1 MRLAPFALAMLAS
14 ILAGYAALAAIPHDP
29 YIRYQSFKGTIFG
42 RLTWIYDRIHH
53 DAAPIDVVVLGS
65 SRSGAGI
72 VPPMLEE
79 ELAARCGVTLKVANF
94 ALPAS
99 GMDIRLTLLDEL
111 LETKR
116 PRLVVFD
123 TVEQLPR
130 DGHQAF
136 ADLARSSE
144 VLGSPWLINRNLPSN
159 LIRLPVRQVQLAAAT
174 LAPGAFGYT
183 GSFIPENY
191 AGTTIRIAPADILD
205 GYRLPPAD
213 MTPEDHAAL
222 LDADSVR
229 RLAGLTPPLLGGR
242 IAPLEFGVSRHY
254 VRAVHDRAQAAG
266 ARFAFVFFP
275 FYKGPDAPLDEAWL
289 KGVAPVWSVPGVSGD
304 PANYLDTAHLG
315 RQPQPQVQA
324 WLADR
329 IAGELGCKA
338 G

>member
-1 MRLAPFALAMLAS
+1 MRLAPFVLVMLAS
-14 ILAGYAALAAIPHDP
+14 ILAGYAALAAFPHDP

-53 DAAPIDVVVLGS
+53 DVAPIDVVVLGS
-65 SRSGAGI
+65 SRSGAAV
-72 VPPMLEE
+72 VPPLLEE
-79 ELAARCGVTLKVANF
+79 ALAARCGRPIKVANF

-123 TVEQLPR
+123 TVERLPR

-136 ADLARSSE
+136 ADLARTSE
-144 VLGSPWLINRNLPSN
+144 VLGSPLLINRNLPSN

-174 LAPGAFGYT
+174 LAPTAFGYT

-191 AGTTIRIAPADILD
+191 AGTTIRIEPADILD
-205 GYRLPPAD
+205 NYRLPRAD
-213 MTPEDHAAL
+213 MTPQEHAAL
-222 LDADSVR
+222 LDADSAR
-229 RLAGLTPPLLGGR
+229 RLAGLTPPLFGGS

-254 VRAVHDRAQAAG
+254 VRAVHDRARASG
-266 ARFAFVFFP
+266 ARFAILFFP
-275 FYKGPDAPLDEAWL
+275 FYKGPAAPLDRDWL
-289 KGVAPVWSVPGVSGD
+289 EGVAPVWSVPGVSGD
-304 PANYLDTAHLG
+304 PANYIDTAHLG
-315 RQPQPQVQA
+315 RKPQAQVQA